1 MPACEIVL
9 RACRLRLSVAG
20 FYKYPAT
27 LTPGIEG
34 RQLGTNRQHERL
46 DSDRPVG
53 AYPPGG
59 GVATGSG
66 VDQLRVRTGA
76 ALSESL
82 PLSAR
87 WQRPQPE
94 PDSEAAAP

>member
-9 RACRLRLSVAG
+9 RACRLSVAG
-20 FYKYPAT
+20 YSKYPAT
-27 LTPGIEG
+27 LTPGPGIEG

-59 GVATGSG
+59 GVG
-66 VDQLRVRTGA
+66 VDQLRVRTLAGA
-76 ALSESL
+76 ALSGSL
-82 PLSAR
+82 PLSAH